1 MEMLQV
7 ALSEVSV
14 ETCARP
20 ERRRRPL
27 DFNRSGKIA
36 TVPNRGGMED
46 VPAVDPPYASRG
58 GKESEDAEMKEER
71 KKEEGRDGRWRL

>member
-7 ALSEVSV
+7 ALSKVSV
-14 ETCARP
+14 ETGELCPTGEEAAAARFQQV
-20 ERRRRPL
+20 RK
-27 DFNRSGKIA
+27 NSY
-36 TVPNRGGMED
+36 RGGMED

-58 GKESEDAEMKEER
+58 GKEPEDAEMKEER